1 MHSVLHVE
9 GMSQRDTSPEDASKQ
24 ERLITE
30 LAAGSKML
38 EMGLPAKLSPD
49 SMKMVDYWQR
59 ELKENPSLIDVIEK
73 DVNNSIDMI
82 HKAERG
88 EKVELSQCRTDSRA
102 KTHRFPCPSTIMW
115 PMNSKNLPNQ
125 GHKGVCRSS

>member
-1 MHSVLHVE
+1 
-9 GMSQRDTSPEDASKQ
+9 
-24 ERLITE
+24 
-30 LAAGSKML
+30 ML

-59 ELKENPSLIDVIEK
+59 ELKENPCLIDVIEK

-88 EKVELSQCRTDSRA
+88 EKVELS
-102 KTHRFPCPSTIMW
+102 
-115 PMNSKNLPNQ
+115 PMPNRQQSKDTQISMPKHYYVADELKDLPNQ
-125 GHKGVCRSS
+125 GHKGVCRGS